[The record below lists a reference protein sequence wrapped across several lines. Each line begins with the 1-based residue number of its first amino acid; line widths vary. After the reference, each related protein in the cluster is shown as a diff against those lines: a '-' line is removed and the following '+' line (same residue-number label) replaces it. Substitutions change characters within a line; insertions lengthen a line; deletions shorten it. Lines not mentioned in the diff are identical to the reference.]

1 VRLFAS
7 EAVDR
12 SGGLLERDLARTSK
26 HGVDPV
32 MRRLVS
38 LSSGDA
44 APTLDAVDRLMELAL
59 VVKAVHRELERWVN
73 EAMRPLGVT
82 AAQADALVVISQAEP
97 VSLKELGDLLIAESG
112 HPSRLVDRLV
122 EADLVARRDADDDRR
137 RVVLTVT
144 AKGRR
149 LVARIADARREMMR
163 VAESML
169 PLDELG
175 PALALGDALLAGS
188 PSAELIA
195 RRRELETR
203 TASPIRRRR

>member
-1 VRLFAS
+1 
-7 EAVDR
+7 
-12 SGGLLERDLARTSK
+12 
-26 HGVDPV
+26 
-32 MRRLVS
+32 
-38 LSSGDA
+38 
-44 APTLDAVDRLMELAL
+44 MELAL